1 MKINSFAKINLGIEV
16 LGDRP
21 DGYHDILT
29 LFQSIDL
36 ADSLEF
42 SPSPN
47 EGIVLSGDDPAV
59 PWDERNLVHRAA
71 SLLQSRTGCRR
82 GSRISVRKSIP
93 AGKGLGG
100 GSSNAAMTLLGLD
113 EFWALGLGAEGLT
126 PLARELGA
134 DVPYFLQGGLCLG
147 EDRGDRL
154 TRLEDL
160 EPLWVLLAFPPFAV
174 STAEIYGAFRPSSP
188 HSPTPSPGFAG
199 TGDEARGSG
208 STPHKPRPRQDRD
221 WEARPRKDREVEGL
235 TSEAKPSKIGRFL
248 ESKDFG
254 LLENQ
259 LEETIFRT
267 YPQLEKYKRFFQD
280 QGAEASLVSGT
291 GSTVFGLFREEEKAV
306 RVRKALRKK
315 VPARL
320 VETLPGKAYGR
331 RLRAGA

>member
-1 MKINSFAKINLGIEV
+1 MKINSFAKINLGLEV

-36 ADSLEF
+36 ADTLEF

-47 EGIVLSGDDPAV
+47 EGIFLSGDDPSV
-59 PWDERNLVHRAA
+59 PWDDRNLVHRAA
-71 SLLQSRTGCRR
+71 SLLRSRTGCRR

-113 EFWALGLGAEGLT
+113 EFWALGLGTEGLA

-134 DVPYFLQGGLCLG
+134 DVPYFLLGGLCLG

-154 TRLEDL
+154 TRLGDL
-160 EPLWVLLAFPPFAV
+160 EPLWVLLAFPPLAV
-174 STAEIYGAFRPSSP
+174 STAEIYGAFRPSLP
-188 HSPTPSPGFAG
+188 RSPTLGPGLAR
-199 TGDEARGSG
+199 TGDEKQGAGLPPYS
-208 STPHKPRPRQDRD
+208 PRPLCRGI
-221 WEARPRKDREVEGL
+221 EGL

-291 GSTVFGLFREEEKAV
+291 GSTVFGLFREKEKAV
-306 RVRKALRKK
+306 QVRRALRKT

>member
-21 DGYHDILT
+21 DGYHDIRT

-36 ADSLEF
+36 GDVIEFLPADDEAICLT
-42 SPSPN
+42 
-47 EGIVLSGDDPAV
+47 GDDASI

-71 SLLQSRTGCRR
+71 SLLRRRTGCRL
-82 GSRISVRKSIP
+82 GARIAVAKSVP
-93 AGKGLGG
+93 AGRGLGG

-113 EFWALGLGAEGLT
+113 ELWELGLGAEGLA

-134 DVPYFLQGGLCLG
+134 DVPYFLLGGLCLG

-154 TRLEDL
+154 TRLEDIEAL
-160 EPLWVLLAFPPFAV
+160 RVLLAFPPFAV
-174 STAEIYGAFRPSSP
+174 PTAEIYRAFRPS
-188 HSPTPSPGFAG
+188 
-199 TGDEARGSG
+199 
-208 STPHKPRPRQDRD
+208 
-221 WEARPRKDREVEGL
+221 GL
-235 TSEAKPSKIGRFL
+235 TSPGKPSKIGRFL

-259 LEETIFRT
+259 LEATIFRT
-267 YPQLEKYKRFFQD
+267 YPQLEELKRFFQD

-291 GSTVFGLFREEEKAV
+291 GSTVFGLFREGEKAV
-306 RVRKALRKK
+306 RVERELLKT

-320 VETLPGKAYGR
+320 VETLPGKAYGK